1 MHRKTLFV
9 TLTTRETILGFG
21 LLALYLAAS
30 LLLPERFLPSLLIC
44 GAALFLLRRFLRE
57 SVHMPLMP
65 LSGILWKAALAAAA
79 AQLINLLMNDLF
91 FPFFPEYFIYG
102 ETGPAFYNVQKAA
115 LAAAAGEQFF
125 LTFLRAAVLVPV
137 AEELLYRGVLFGTL
151 HDKWGWPAYPVT
163 ALLYALVATVPL
175 IGSYP
180 TDFVILHFLQTL
192 PLSLI
197 FGWVY
202 TSSDTILTPLFA
214 HIVLNAVSVLPM
226 R

>member
-1 MHRKTLFV
+1 M
-9 TLTTRETILGFG
+9 TLTPRETGLGFG

-30 LLLPERFLPSLLIC
+30 LLLSESFLLSLLGC
-44 GAALFLLRRFLRE
+44 GAALFLLRRFLWE
-57 SVHMPLMP
+57 SVHIPLMP
-65 LSGILWKAALAAAA
+65 LRGILWKAALAAAA
-79 AQLINLLMNDLF
+79 AQLFNTLMNDLF
-91 FPFFPEYFIYG
+91 WPFFPEYFLYG
-102 ETGPAFYNVQKAA
+102 ETGPAFFNVQKVA
-115 LAAAAGEQFF
+115 LAAAAGESF
-125 LTFLRAAVLVPV
+125 LPAFLRAALLVPV

-151 HDKWGWPAYPVT
+151 HNKWGWPAYLVT
-163 ALLYALVATVPL
+163 ALLYALAATAPL

-202 TSSDTILTPLFA
+202 TSSDTILTPLLA